1 MFNNPRPL
9 DPTARLFRLN
19 EVQSEGS
26 EDGPIAL
33 LRYLI
38 ALGYRY
44 KMPLLVCTLA
54 GLLLA
59 GLYARSLPPTYD
71 AMATLLFEPRQS
83 AASGQ
88 EWGAQQT
95 LDSARVDSELQT
107 IKSERLLSAVFDS
120 QNLKDTPELGPR
132 PPGPLDPMLS
142 FFRTLF
148 PPAERLEPVTGKM
161 SQASAQA
168 TDLANDSERAA
179 FLNFVRH
186 LDVRRV
192 GQSFVIE
199 IAYSASDPA
208 LPARVANGI
217 IAGYLFQVVSF
228 KEQTARA
235 GTDALQGRLDAL
247 GFQVE
252 AAREGMHKGALPAI
266 PIPDADA
273 RVIGAALPPV
283 SPSGPRKSLIL
294 ALGGMLGLCGGLG
307 LIAVNLALDRKV
319 RDAKDLARDTGI
331 LCLGSV
337 PDVPGANTV
346 PWRID
351 TPRQR
356 RFVGAIHDL
365 RTSIEIASARLR
377 NDRSMTVAV
386 VSWSP
391 KTGVTTI
398 STALAQLMSRGGRGV
413 TLFQAAPTREGPR
426 GLDGSVPPTT
436 SLAGAAF
443 ANVLFNQLSFDHV
456 GLVSVLP
463 IHSKD
468 ADTNLFADF
477 RDARVQQ
484 LIEASQQR
492 GDVVLDLPPLEG
504 SMDALALASFADA
517 VIVLALAGETTI
529 DEVTECIRLL
539 RRAGANVVGTVINRA
554 HS

>member
-19 EVQSEGS
+19 EVQSEAS

-33 LRYLI
+33 LRRLI
-38 ALGYRY
+38 ALGYHY
-44 KMPLLVCTLA
+44 KMPLLVCMLA
-54 GLLLA
+54 GFLLA

-120 QNLKDTPELGPR
+120 LDLKDTPELGPS
-132 PPGPLDPMLS
+132 PPGPLYPILS
-142 FFRTLF
+142 FVRMLL
-148 PPAERLEPVTGKM
+148 PADGPETGKVQ
-161 SQASAQA
+161 QASRQA
-168 TDLANDSERAA
+168 ADLADDAERAA
-179 FLNFVRH
+179 FLNFVRR

-199 IAYSASDPA
+199 IGYSAADPA

-217 IAGYLFQVVSF
+217 VSGYLFQAVSF

-247 GFQVE
+247 AMQVD
-252 AAREGMHKGALPAI
+252 AAREGMHAGALPAI

-294 ALGGMLGLCGGLG
+294 ALGGLLGLFGGLG

-319 RDAKDLARDTGI
+319 RDAKDLSRDAGI

-337 PDVPGANTV
+337 PDVPGAHAV
-346 PWRID
+346 PWRVD
-351 TPRQR
+351 TPRQQ
-356 RFVGAIHDL
+356 RFVAAVHDL
-365 RTSIEIASARLR
+365 RTSIEIACTSLR
-377 NDRSMTVAV
+377 NDRSMAVAV
-386 VSWSP
+386 VSWSE
-391 KTGVTTI
+391 KTGVTTL
-398 STALAQLMSRGGRGV
+398 STALAQLMSRSGRGV
-413 TLFQAAPTREGPR
+413 TLFQAAATREVPR
-426 GLDGSVPPTT
+426 ALDGSVPPTT

-443 ANVLFNQLSFDHV
+443 ANVLFSQLSFDHV

-484 LIEASQQR
+484 IIDAAQQK
-492 GDVVLDLPPLEG
+492 GDVVLDLPPLDS

-529 DEVTECIRLL
+529 DEVGDCIRLL
-539 RRAGANVVGTVINRA
+539 RRAGANVIGTVVNRA
-554 HS
+554 RS

>member
-9 DPTARLFRLN
+9 DPAARFFRLN
-19 EVQSEGS
+19 EVQSEAS
-26 EDGPIAL
+26 DDGPIAL

-54 GLLLA
+54 GFLLA

-71 AMATLLFEPRQS
+71 ATATLLFEPRQS

-120 QNLKDTPELGPR
+120 LDLKDTPELSPR
-132 PPGPLDPMLS
+132 PPGALDPILS
-142 FFRTLF
+142 FVRMLL
-148 PPAERLEPVTGKM
+148 PADGLETGKV
-161 SQASAQA
+161 SQASREAA
-168 TDLANDSERAA
+168 DLANDAERAA
-179 FLNFVRH
+179 FLNFVRR

-199 IAYSASDPA
+199 IGYSAADPL

-217 IAGYLFQVVSF
+217 VSAYLFQAVSF

-247 GFQVE
+247 ALQVD
-252 AAREGMHKGALPAI
+252 AARDGMHAGTLPAI

-294 ALGGMLGLCGGLG
+294 ALGGLLGLFGGLG

-319 RDAKDLARDTGI
+319 RDAGDLARDTGI

-337 PDVPGANTV
+337 PDVPGANAV
-346 PWRID
+346 PWRVD
-351 TPRQR
+351 TPRQQ
-356 RFVGAIHDL
+356 RFVAAVHDL
-365 RTSIEIASARLR
+365 RTSVEIACRSVR
-377 NDRSMTVAV
+377 NDRNMAVAV
-386 VSWSP
+386 VSWSE
-391 KTGVTTI
+391 KTGVTTL
-398 STALAQLMSRGGRGV
+398 STALAQLMSRSGRGV
-413 TLFQAAPTREGPR
+413 TLFQAAATREVPR
-426 GLDGSVPPTT
+426 ALDGSVPPTT

-443 ANVLFNQLSFDHV
+443 ANVLFSQLSFDHI

-477 RDARVQQ
+477 HDARVQQ
-484 LIEASQQR
+484 IIDAAQQK
-492 GDVVLDLPPLEG
+492 GDVVLDLPPLDS

-529 DEVTECIRLL
+529 DEVGDSIRLL
-539 RRAGANVVGTVINRA
+539 RRAGANVIGTVINRA
-554 HS
+554 RS